1 MIHVKRKVGVNRV
14 FMLTVG
20 WEDLP
25 KSWSV
30 HGVDPE
36 IRLVEPVPVV
46 LIESIDGWVM
56 LDTGFNKA
64 LIEDPALYR
73 RFHSKFNLI
82 KPILPS
88 YEVDPLLD
96 ALDRLD
102 IAIDDISVVALSHL
116 HNDHAGGIR
125 HFSGGTTIVIQEDE
139 LAFGLGDQAR
149 SQAHGLARVDYD
161 DPLINWHQ
169 ISGDAEI
176 AAGVD
181 AIFTPGHTPGHMS
194 FVVHLDG
201 DESKGLVFAFDAGDL
216 MENFDDE
223 KPIGGFL
230 DVTPEKT
237 VEQIQRLKRIASEFH
252 YQLIPGH
259 DPDVWPTM
267 AEGLT
272 RQVHL

>member
-1 MIHVKRKVGVNRV
+1 MIHIKRKVGVNRV

-25 KSWSV
+25 KGWSV
-30 HGVDPE
+30 YGVDPE

-64 LIEDPALYR
+64 LVEDPAFFR

-82 KPILPS
+82 KPILPD

-102 IAIDDISVVALSHL
+102 ISIDDISMVALSHL

-125 HFSGGTTIVIQEDE
+125 HFSAGATFIIQEAE

-161 DPLINWHQ
+161 DPLINWRQ
-169 ISGDAEI
+169 LSGDAKI
-176 AAGVD
+176 ATGVD

-216 MENFDDE
+216 MENFDGE

-230 DVTPEKT
+230 DVTPEQT
-237 VEQIQRLKRIASEFH
+237 VDQIRKLKRLASEFQ

-267 AEGLT
+267 AECLV
-272 RQVHL
+272 RRVH

>member
-1 MIHVKRKVGVNRV
+1 MIHIKRKVGVNRV

-30 HGVDPE
+30 HGADPE

-73 RFHSKFNLI
+73 RFHSKFHLI

-96 ALDRLD
+96 ALDRLG
-102 IAIDDISVVALSHL
+102 ISVNEISVVALSHL

-125 HFSGGTTIVIQEDE
+125 HFSGEATFVIQEAE

-149 SQAHGLARVDYD
+149 TQSHGLARVDYD
-161 DPLINWHQ
+161 DPLINWRT

-176 AAGVD
+176 AGGVE

-194 FVVHLDG
+194 FLVHLDG
-201 DESKGLVFAFDAGDL
+201 NDSQGLVFAFDAGDL
-216 MENFDDE
+216 MENFNDE
-223 KPIGGFL
+223 KPVGGFL
-230 DVTPEKT
+230 DVTPEQT
-237 VEQIQRLKRIASEFH
+237 VDQIRKLKRIATQFN
-252 YQLIPGH
+252 YKLIPGH
-259 DPDVWPTM
+259 DPNVWPTLT
-267 AEGLT
+267 EGLI
-272 RQVHL
+272 RRIHS

>member
-1 MIHVKRKVGVNRV
+1 
-14 FMLTVG
+14 MLTVG

-30 HGVDPE
+30 YGVDQG

-64 LIEDPALYR
+64 LVEDPALYR

-125 HFSGGTTIVIQEDE
+125 HFSGGAAVVIQEDE

-161 DPLINWHQ
+161 DPMINWRQ
-169 ISGDAEI
+169 ISGDAEV

-230 DVTPEKT
+230 DATPEQT
-237 VEQIQRLKRIASEFH
+237 VDQIQKLKRLASEFQ

-259 DPDVWPTM
+259 DPDVWPTT
-267 AEGLT
+267 AEGLV
-272 RQVHL
+272 RRVH